1 MMKISGEPRCPPPR
15 IVFSNCKKSHSMYA
29 NEIYIIGKNFLWFLK
44 ISIFGAPVD
53 NVDEN

>member
-1 MMKISGEPRCPPPR
+1 MKISGEPRCPPPR